1 MSSVKIFSGE
11 ASEVLAEKIAHHYGK
26 PLGAMTRRR
35 FSDGEISTS
44 YNESIRG
51 CHVFIVQSTV
61 PPADN
66 LLELLL
72 MVDAAKR
79 ASADRVTV
87 VIPYFGYA
95 RQDRKDRPRVSI
107 AAKLNAN
114 LISAAG
120 ADRIVFCDLHAG
132 QIQGFFDIPVDHLDA
147 SAIFVPYLKGL
158 KLKNPIFASPDVGGV
173 ARARKYAEY
182 LGSELVVCHKYRKE
196 ANQIAEM
203 HVIGDVKDKDV
214 ILIDDMVDT
223 AGTICKAS
231 DLVKEKG
238 AKSVRAVCTHGVLSG
253 KAMENIE
260 NSALEELVI
269 TDTIP
274 HHSPSNKLKILS
286 VAELFS
292 KAIRKIHDHES
303 VSSLFI

>member
-1 MSSVKIFSGE
+1 MSSVKIFCGE
-11 ASEVLAEKIAHHYGK
+11 ASEPLAEQIAHHYGK
-26 PLGAMTRRR
+26 PLGAVTRRR
-35 FSDGEISTS
+35 FSDGEISTAF
-44 YNESIRG
+44 NESIRG
-51 CHVFIVQSTV
+51 YDVFIIQSTM

-66 LLELLL
+66 LMELLI
-72 MVDAAKR
+72 MIDGAKR
-79 ASADRVTV
+79 ASAENVTV

-132 QIQGFFDIPVDHLDA
+132 QIQGFFDIPVDHLHA
-147 SAIFVPYLKGL
+147 SAIFVPYLKSL

-182 LGSELVVCHKYRKE
+182 LGTDFVVCHKYRKE
-196 ANQIAEM
+196 ANEIAEM
-203 HVIGDVKDKDV
+203 HVIGNVEGKDV

-223 AGTICKAS
+223 AGTICKAAN
-231 DLVKEKG
+231 LVKEKG

-253 KAMENIE
+253 KAFENIE
-260 NSALEELVI
+260 ASALEELVI

-274 HHSPSNKLKILS
+274 QSKPSKKVKVLT

-292 KAIRKIHDHES
+292 KAIRKIHDNES